1 MITAKL
7 DHVVK
12 EANNIYSFYFHPEKK
27 IDFTAGQFVEVHL
40 SNSNPDSRGTK
51 RWFTISSAPELND
64 FFSITTRMADSRGS
78 SFKESLRS
86 MKKGQEIKISDA
98 MGDFV
103 LPKNENI
110 PLVFIAG
117 GIGITPFH
125 SIISH
130 LIATKQKRDIRLYY
144 GTRSSDELVFN
155 KELGAYLGNNL
166 FPVLQNAPTN
176 YKGKTGFLDIS
187 EIFKDIKN
195 MDCLIYISGPEPMV
209 EKFKKEFEDMGVN
222 KNSLVCDY
230 FPGYI

>member
-103 LPKNENI
+103 LP
-110 PLVFIAG
+110 
-117 GIGITPFH
+117 
-125 SIISH
+125 
-130 LIATKQKRDIRLYY
+130 
-144 GTRSSDELVFN
+144 
-155 KELGAYLGNNL
+155 
-166 FPVLQNAPTN
+166 
-176 YKGKTGFLDIS
+176 
-187 EIFKDIKN
+187 
-195 MDCLIYISGPEPMV
+195 
-209 EKFKKEFEDMGVN
+209 
-222 KNSLVCDY
+222 
-230 FPGYI
+230 